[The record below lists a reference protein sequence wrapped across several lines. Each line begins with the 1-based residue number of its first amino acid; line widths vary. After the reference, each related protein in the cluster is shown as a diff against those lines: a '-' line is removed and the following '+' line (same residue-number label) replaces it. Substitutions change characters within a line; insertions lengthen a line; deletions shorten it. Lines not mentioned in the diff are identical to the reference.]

1 MNKGVCLPGTSED
14 SIESS
19 LVSTITTPE
28 HRLPKGDKYRQTEK
42 NTINAMHNM
51 MHAMTWQ
58 YAVVWANATSS
69 KLNGVGLNQ
78 RFKFKLHMWKFK
90 CHLHDLS

>member
-1 MNKGVCLPGTSED
+1 MPGTSED

-19 LVSTITTPE
+19 SVSTITTSE
-28 HRLPKGDKYRQTEK
+28 QRLPRGNNTGKHKR

-51 MHAMTWQ
+51 MHAMTWK

-78 RFKFKLHMWKFK
+78 RFKFTPDESDSTQL
-90 CHLHDLS
+90 